1 MYQASESEDVKSVSR
16 CIDCLK
22 IHLNPPHQA
31 PMLANH
37 TDWPTFS
44 RAASVSFSRAASV
57 SNTHGSEEEH
67 TELKTAFDTFMLYF
81 TSIMKQ
87 KVNGN
92 GNSRKRRQI
101 KRKENRNQLANTD
114 YYLNKEVMSQE
125 PVTEEAVTSNTSGKS
140 GSVSVEPARRTK
152 FNQQNTLDMIEKREE
167 SNLWNE
173 HYFYADISRQKSI
186 EILRTEGKEKQFVL
200 RERYRKNAPFE
211 ICLLHNKHNFYSKK
225 FANRKLSFRHTR
237 GILHK

>member
-1 MYQASESEDVKSVSR
+1 MS
-16 CIDCLK
+16 
-22 IHLNPPHQA
+22 
-31 PMLANH
+31 ANH
-37 TDWPTFS
+37 TDWPAFS

-67 TELKTAFDTFMLYF
+67 TDFKTAFDTCMMYF
-81 TSIMKQ
+81 AKSMMKQ

-92 GNSRKRRQI
+92 GNSRKRRKI

-125 PVTEEAVTSNTSGKS
+125 PVTEEPVTSNTSGKS
-140 GSVSVEPARRTK
+140 GSVSVEPAKRTK

-173 HYFYADISRQKSI
+173 NYFYADISRQKAI

-211 ICLLHNKHNFYSKK
+211 ICLLHNKHIFILKILQTENLLLDIPEKFYI
-225 FANRKLSFRHTR
+225 NEYVN
-237 GILHK
+237 